1 MVKKKDV
8 VFIDSNVFI
17 LDLRYQND
25 RNFKHNQRFLKSI
38 HFKGCGLTSMI
49 NLLEIIGILSF
60 NLNPRQLAEFYTY
73 FPQRYNIKVI
83 PSLSIDS
90 SLPELGT
97 GRLLE
102 IMAKKTSF
110 GDALVIAAAEAYIP
124 NASHFVTWDREHF
137 INKLGMEVIDP
148 VEFLR
153 RS

>member
-17 LDLRYQND
+17 IDLRYQND

-38 HFKGCGLTSMI
+38 RFKGCGLTSMI

-60 NLNPRQLAEFYTY
+60 NLNPRQLTEFYTY

-83 PSLSIDS
+83 PSLPIDS

-137 INKLGMEVIDP
+137 INKPEMEVIDP

>member
-1 MVKKKDV
+1 MDG
-8 VFIDSNVFI
+8 
-17 LDLRYQND
+17 Q
-25 RNFKHNQRFLKSI
+25 
-38 HFKGCGLTSMI
+38 
-49 NLLEIIGILSF
+49 EIGILSF
-60 NLNPRQLAEFYTY
+60 NLNPRQLTEIYTY

-137 INKLGMEVIDP
+137 INKLEMEVIDP

-153 RS
+153 IS